1 MDFLKALLG
10 PANQLP
16 HGFCLL
22 WDANLV
28 WLHVVSDAVIM
39 LAYYAIPF
47 GLVYFVR
54 KRHDLAFHWIFLLCS
69 GPLSSHA
76 ARPIS

>member
-1 MDFLKALLG
+1 MNFLKALLG

-28 WLHVVSDAVIM
+28 WLRVVPDAVIM

-54 KRHDLAFHWIFLLCS
+54 KRHVWRSTGSSYCS